1 MDVQGGKKD
10 HRDIGWDWVGGFGG
24 NTFPVKN
31 EVSGEDKGAWLAQ
44 DELVVLFIW
53 TKANGF

>member
-31 EVSGEDKGAWLAQ
+31 EVSGEDRG
-44 DELVVLFIW
+44 LV
-53 TKANGF
+53 GSR